1 MATPTKRAMA
11 VATRAAGDKEGNG
24 EGGESDGDGNKEG
37 DGEEE
42 GKGPHSSSSSDR
54 LPPRHMPPLLL
65 RLATTFHAVVG
76 AAPGHSFGISS
87 AAASASAAA
96 WLGSTFRHQT
106 VISYKCLSHARSIY
120 CIYRMRYC
128 INRICRM

>member
-1 MATPTKRAMA
+1 VTKRAMARAARVMVTPTKRAMA
-11 VATRAAGDKEGNG
+11 VATRAAGDKEGDG
-24 EGGESDGDGNKEG
+24 KGGESDGDGNKEG

-42 GKGPHSSSSSDR
+42 GEGPHSSSSSDR

-65 RLATTFHAVVG
+65 RLATAFHAVVG

-96 WLGSTFRHQT
+96 RQHFQT
-106 VISYKCLSHARSIY
+106 SDSHI
-120 CIYRMRYC
+120 
-128 INRICRM
+128 